1 MNIAS
6 IMNVLNGGGGND
18 YSASCSTLYVDGDT
32 LSEEKEQIFEKIKKI
47 IYLRSRR
54 KKPKKGK

>member
-1 MNIAS
+1 MGI
-6 IMNVLNGGGGND
+6 LNGGGGNSA
-18 YSASCSTLYVDGDT
+18 SASCSTLYVDGDT

-54 KKPKKGK
+54 KKSKKGK